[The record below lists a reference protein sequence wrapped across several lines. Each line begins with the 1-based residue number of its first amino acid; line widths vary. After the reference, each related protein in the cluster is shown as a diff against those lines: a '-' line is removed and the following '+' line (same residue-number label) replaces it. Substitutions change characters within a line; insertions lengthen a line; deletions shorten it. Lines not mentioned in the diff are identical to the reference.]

1 MKKTNKKAS
10 KKALLLVLVCVLVLC
25 LALLAISIWE
35 QQQGFTGEE
44 STTDASS
51 STGAM
56 LDGVEYE
63 LNENIETI
71 LVMGLD
77 KYEGDIDTSSYNN
90 DQQAD
95 FLMLFILDNQNKTC
109 KALHI
114 NRDTMT
120 EMNVLGVAGQE
131 IGTITQQLALSHTY
145 GNGQNVS
152 CRNTV
157 KAVSKLLDGIDITH
171 YVSVTMDAVPVYN
184 DLVGGVI
191 IEVLDDFTG
200 IDDTLVKGE
209 TVTLM
214 GDKALVYV
222 RSRYGMEDSTN
233 NHRMIRQRQYLEEL
247 YEITREKVAEDEG
260 FVLTAW
266 DEMAQYTV
274 SDCYEQDLQ
283 LIYEKISEYEY
294 LGMEEIEGESVVGE
308 RFMEFYPDEAK
319 LKELVIKLF
328 YTPKA

>member
-10 KKALLLVLVCVLVLC
+10 KKALMLVLVCVLVLSS
-25 LALLAISIWE
+25 ALLVISIWE
-35 QQQGFTGEE
+35 NQQDFTGDE
-44 STTDASS
+44 TFQPS
-51 STGAM
+51 STGVE
-56 LDGVEYE
+56 LNGVEYE

-77 KYEGDIDTSSYNN
+77 KYEDEIDTSSYNN

-152 CRNTV
+152 CRNTA
-157 KAVSKLLDGIDITH
+157 KAVSNLLYDIDITH

-184 DLVGGVI
+184 DLIGGVTV
-191 IEVLDDFTG
+191 EVLDDFTG
-200 IDDTLVKGE
+200 IDDTLVQGE
-209 TVTLM
+209 KVTLM
-214 GDKALVYV
+214 GDHALIYV
-222 RSRYGMEDSTN
+222 RSRYGMDDSTN

-247 YEITREKVAEDEG
+247 YKITREKVEEDEG
-260 FVLTAW
+260 FILTAW
-266 DEMAQYTV
+266 EQLTPYTV

-283 LIYEKISEYEY
+283 RIYEKASDYEY
-294 LGMEEIEGESVVGE
+294 LGTEYIEGESVKGE
-308 RFMEFYPDEAK
+308 RFMEFYPDEDA
-319 LKELVIKLF
+319 LKELVIKTF
-328 YTPKA
+328 YTPKN